1 MNELIDNIL
10 TEWAYR
16 VHDGMP
22 NPKDS
27 YHLVHLKES
36 MKSLKVD
43 GEVVDMVMN
52 HLYEAKGD
60 TSATTFYHEVITGII
75 VGGGSGAFNTGDNI
89 KKYFDDGTIKAVN
102 AGLGKVKPEGAV
114 WERFLSSD
122 STPKSSI
129 VSDAMK
135 VGKSII
141 SNLGKGKNMMWT
153 GPTND
158 GSKFGAA
165 DIAGKFPGYGEVG
178 ISLKYG
184 AGQLKNLTLGTF
196 TKTLGLPSMTG
207 TGFVKEYSSNFDA
220 LAKDW
225 TKLVTSL
232 FNSKSTDKNANKIFK
247 KHIKSGWSA
256 YQSEKISQSDL
267 DTLTKS
273 VGMNK
278 IEQKGSKQKQ
288 FKYFCRK
295 MQEKFHPQWKEWQ
308 TTRGKHFNNIFG
320 TYLKKYD
327 SQIRQNLSDLFKK
340 ELSVGD
346 TSLFYAAKGG
356 KTFWFIPSAKLYDKE
371 MGPDE
376 FIADYELQ
384 ESQAGYKVFLD
395 VGTQTAGGIGTI
407 IIEIRFA
414 MGQMDGT
421 PDVKSNYKLVSK
433 DWSGL
438 LGKFRK

>member
-1 MNELIDNIL
+1 VNELIDNIL

-16 VHDGMP
+16 VNDGMP
-22 NPKDS
+22 NPKNQ
-27 YHLVHLKES
+27 YHLVQLQES
-36 MKSLKVD
+36 MKFLKVD
-43 GEVVDMVMN
+43 DEVMNMVMN

-60 TSATTFYHEVITGII
+60 TSATTFYHEVITGIV
-75 VGGGSGAFNTGDNI
+75 VGGGSGAFNTGEEVGN
-89 KKYFDDGTIKAVN
+89 YFGKTINAVN
-102 AGLGKVKPEGAV
+102 RGLSPINPKGQP
-114 WERFLSSD
+114 WERFLQMD
-122 STPKSSI
+122 SIPKSGI
-129 VSDAMK
+129 VSDAQK
-135 VGKSII
+135 LGKTII
-141 SNLGKGKNMMWT
+141 SNLGKGSNMMWT

-165 DIAGKFPGYGEVG
+165 DIAGKFPRYGEVG

-196 TKTLGLPSMTG
+196 TTALGLPSLTG
-207 TGFVKEYSSNFDA
+207 IGFVKEYSSHFDA
-220 LAKDW
+220 MAKDW
-225 TKLVTSL
+225 MKLITGL
-232 FNSKSTDKNANKIFK
+232 FNSKSNDRNANKIFK
-247 KHIKSGWSA
+247 KHSKISWGA
-256 YQSEKISQSDL
+256 YQKEKINQSDL
-267 DTLTKS
+267 DILTEA

-278 IEQKGSKQKQ
+278 IEQKDSKQKT

-295 MQEKFHPQWKEWQ
+295 MQEKFHPQWKDWQ
-308 TTRGKHFNNIFG
+308 SARGKHFDNIFG

-327 SQIRQNLSDLFKK
+327 SQIRENLSNLFKK
-340 ELSVGD
+340 QLSVGD

-356 KTFWFIPSAKLYDKE
+356 KTFWFIPSEKLYDKE

-384 ESQAGYKVFLD
+384 ESKAGYKVFLD

-421 PDVKSNYKLVSK
+421 PDVKSSYKLVTK